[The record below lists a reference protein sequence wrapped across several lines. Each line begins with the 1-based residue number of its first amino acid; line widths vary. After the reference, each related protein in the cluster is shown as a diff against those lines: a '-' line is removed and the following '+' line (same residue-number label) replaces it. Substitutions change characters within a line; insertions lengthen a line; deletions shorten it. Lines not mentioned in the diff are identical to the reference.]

1 MEKLTNV
8 LDFLLSMLTK
18 LKNSAAFE
26 LLRAISYIVA
36 SIIMFMIL
44 FFDKNITNYDI
55 VVFIFVSF
63 IFFSREDEK
72 RIK

>member
-44 FFDKNITNYDI
+44 FFDKNITNYDV

-72 RIK
+72 RTK